1 METRETNS
9 IEAKTDL
16 EVTSRIGRTEVLLGV
31 WLARM
36 AILEMALF
44 SEVHCQE
51 ETLQTKAPT

>member
-16 EVTSRIGRTEVLLGV
+16 EVTSRIGRTEGLLGV

-44 SEVHCQE
+44 LEVHCQE